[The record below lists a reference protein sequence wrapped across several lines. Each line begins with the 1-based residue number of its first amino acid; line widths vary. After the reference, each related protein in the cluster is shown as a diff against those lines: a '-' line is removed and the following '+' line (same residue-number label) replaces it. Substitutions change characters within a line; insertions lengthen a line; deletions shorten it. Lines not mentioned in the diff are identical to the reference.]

1 MKEPCDRATL
11 IFISTALHNHSISL
25 VKDSVVNWER
35 EIFVRSCDC
44 SLYMS
49 CMHVWKTWN
58 LEMESGNRTISGQLN
73 E

>member
-11 IFISTALHNHSISL
+11 IFISTALHNYSISL

-35 EIFVRSCDC
+35 EIFVRSWDC